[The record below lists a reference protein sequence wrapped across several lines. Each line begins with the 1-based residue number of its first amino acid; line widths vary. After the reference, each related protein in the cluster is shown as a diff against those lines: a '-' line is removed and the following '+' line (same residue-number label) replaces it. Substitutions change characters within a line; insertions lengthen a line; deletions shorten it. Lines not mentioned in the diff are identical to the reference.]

1 MDLDPLC
8 AVMVCIRHRMLGLS
22 HGLETES
29 SPSHRWTLSPWAA
42 MTWVKVVLSIR
53 ACSAVVSRSVKN
65 DLCDACPVQQ
75 TGRAQTLLVDAPTSE
90 DPPDVPG
97 QRLSSEVDARR
108 WMVSRLSLFSR
119 DVLGPRHCLPHSD
132 SYGDAAN
139 FGPVSK
145 GPPLSKSLV
154 VNGLGYSP
162 ALENVLARSVGQGLT
177 GQVVIIAA
185 GSSIRQEAASQGNP
199 RRLLSGLWVVMRS
212 GAHSQHTLP
221 TQDVADRRPSRLSRP
236 T

>member
-132 SYGDAAN
+132 SYGDAAD

-154 VNGLGYSP
+154 VNGLG
-162 ALENVLARSVGQGLT
+162 
-177 GQVVIIAA
+177 
-185 GSSIRQEAASQGNP
+185 
-199 RRLLSGLWVVMRS
+199 
-212 GAHSQHTLP
+212 H
-221 TQDVADRRPSRLSRP
+221 
-236 T
+236 